1 MLVILLFVPCLPKR
15 IQQCL
20 RPQ

>member
-1 MLVILLFVPCLPKR
+1 MLVILLSVPCLPER